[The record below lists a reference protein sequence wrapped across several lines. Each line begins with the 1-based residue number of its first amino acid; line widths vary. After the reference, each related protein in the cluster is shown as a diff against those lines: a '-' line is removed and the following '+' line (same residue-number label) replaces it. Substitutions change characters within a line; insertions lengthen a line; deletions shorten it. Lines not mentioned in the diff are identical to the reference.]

1 MAIVRLVLDVLKS
14 IRGPSIIDLA
24 EKLSELKGINMVS
37 VKVNEVDVET
47 LTLTVVIEG
56 DNIAFEDVRNVI
68 EDMGGVIHSVDE
80 VIAKS

>member
-24 EKLSELKGINMVS
+24 EKLAELEGVSTVS

-47 LTLTVVIEG
+47 LTLTVIVEG
-56 DNIAFEDVRNVI
+56 NDITFEDVRSVI

>member
-24 EKLSELKGINMVS
+24 EKLVELEGVSTVS

-47 LTLTVVIEG
+47 LTLTVIVEG
-56 DNIAFEDVRNVI
+56 NDITFEDVRSVI